1 MTGSMRA
8 FPHAGSSKRAAFAPH
23 VSTTTGRAAVE
34 ADERQ
39 VSRVSSLRLRRCG
52 DSRPLHAHTDRAG
65 HGPSASARPATHRA
79 EPRFARRSH
88 RSPAAKFDPDQRRA
102 TFSAHANAR
111 AILDAIRTACFA
123 HFARSPN
130 SIRDAGECVTDR
142 PSRPPL
148 PIIGARF

>member
-1 MTGSMRA
+1 
-8 FPHAGSSKRAAFAPH
+8 
-23 VSTTTGRAAVE
+23 
-34 ADERQ
+34 
-39 VSRVSSLRLRRCG
+39 VSSLRLRRCG

-102 TFSAHANAR
+102 TFPAHANAR
-111 AILDAIRTACFA
+111 AILDAIRTA
-123 HFARSPN
+123 HFTRSPN
-130 SIRDAGECVTDR
+130 SIRYAGECVIDR
-142 PSRPPL
+142 PIRPPL